1 MRPLV
6 NSLATM
12 LLAPRPVALLL
23 AVSFGLSAAH
33 ALTIL
38 PLSLV
43 LGYGPFWDF
52 PRGVV
57 PGSGSDMAD
66 GLVGYFYFVQSAWTL
81 PMLHVPNLGA
91 PAGTN
96 LFWIDDAI
104 GWVSIL
110 GKLVYASTGV
120 VVNLLGFYLFACFAL
135 GGVAMTAL
143 NAAAGERNLLGA
155 VAGAVYGTA
164 MPFFLFRWGHMAL
177 GAQFLIVFA
186 LGLYLKSRSAPR
198 DWRLTAAWL
207 GLLSMTLLTNAYLFV
222 MVGGCWAAA
231 MAQRRLSGATSTA
244 ELTIEGAGVVGV
256 VLGLML
262 LTGILSADLRFA
274 GTNDFGLYSMNVAS
288 PFVPQMS
295 GVVPALADYRV
306 GPEAEYEGFAYL
318 GLGLLGLLVLSL
330 PAAVGWFRRRGRSH
344 AVLICLFASMLL
356 LAISNT
362 GYLGNW
368 LLFDLRLPEDL
379 AYVLGAL
386 RSSGRFFWLVGYAL
400 AGGAVVLTLRRFRAA
415 SAIVVLGLSCVIQL
429 ADVQP
434 IRDAVAV
441 TAVKPAQP
449 AVDRE
454 AAAALVA
461 RSTALLIFPSIGC
474 VRHAINEG
482 SAADSA
488 EALLRQANME
498 FQLLGARANLPIN
511 SVYNS
516 RLATDCQA
524 EDAALHQPLQSG
536 ALHVY
541 LVPFLPSAAQLQG
554 HEASDVCSRLDWI
567 RYCLIPSKPPDAERQ
582 RKISANQAAL
592 SAE

>member
-1 MRPLV
+1 MNRLV
-6 NSLATM
+6 AP
-12 LLAPRPVALLL
+12 LLAPRSVALLL
-23 AVSFGLSAAH
+23 ALSFGLSAAH

-38 PLSLV
+38 PVSLI
-43 LGYGPFWDF
+43 LGRGPFWDF
-52 PRGVV
+52 PRGIV
-57 PGSGSDMAD
+57 PGSASDMAD
-66 GLVGYFYFVQSAWTL
+66 GLVGYLYFVQSSWTVPL
-81 PMLHVPNLGA
+81 LHVPNLGA

-96 LFWIDDAI
+96 IFWIDDAI

-110 GKLVYASTGV
+110 GKLIYASTGV

-143 NAAAGERNLLGA
+143 IAAAGQRNLLGA
-155 VAGAVYGTA
+155 VTGAVYGTA

-177 GAQFLIVFA
+177 GAQFLIVFG

-231 MAQRRLSGATSTA
+231 LAQRRLNGATSTA
-244 ELTIEGAGVVGV
+244 ELALEGAGVVGAI
-256 VLGLML
+256 LGLML
-262 LTGILSADLRFA
+262 LTGILSADLRLA
-274 GTNDFGLYSMNVAS
+274 GSNDFGLYSMNVAS
-288 PFVPQMS
+288 PFIPQMS
-295 GVVPALADYRV
+295 GIVPGLAEYRV

-330 PAAVGWFRRRGRSH
+330 PAAVGWIRWRARSH
-344 AVLICLFASMLL
+344 AALICVFAGMLL
-356 LAISNT
+356 LAIST
-362 GYLGNW
+362 TVYLGDQRV
-368 LLFDLRLPEDL
+368 FDLRLPEDL
-379 AYVLGAL
+379 AYALGAL

-400 AGGAVVLTLRRFRAA
+400 AGGAIVLTLRRFRAA
-415 SAIVVLGLSCVIQL
+415 SATVVLALSCVIQL
-429 ADVQP
+429 IDVQP
-434 IRDAVAV
+434 IREAVAV
-441 TAVKPAQP
+441 TAAQPAHP

-461 RSTALLIFPSIGC
+461 RSTAVLIFPSIDC
-474 VRHAINEG
+474 VRHAIDEG
-482 SAADSA
+482 SAADS
-488 EALLRQANME
+488 EQVLLRQANME

-524 EDAALHQPLQSG
+524 EDTALRQPLQSG
-536 ALHVY
+536 ALYVY
-541 LVPFLPSAAQLQG
+541 LVSFLPSAAQLRG

-567 RYCLIPSKPPDAERQ
+567 RYCLIPSEPPEAERQ
-582 RKISANQAAL
+582 RKISADRVGL
-592 SAE
+592 TAE